1 MNRFLP
7 LLLGILTLILSA
19 WTSNATAQCTPDPN
33 ATGLVYPDTLQT
45 ACPNQFYDVTLTLN
59 IPADTTILVGG
70 FNVTATIDSV
80 QLDSLL
86 GLPSGLSFQCFP
98 ASCVFPGGS
107 QGCVRVYGTP
117 TDTGEFDITIAG
129 TIYAIAFGSAQTFSD
144 ILPAQQT
151 LTVGLTADAVAS
163 SALCNGSDGTATVA
177 MTSGTSPFTFLW
189 NDPNAQ
195 TDSIATGLAAGQY
208 EVQVTD
214 ASGCVGSFEVIVS
227 NTGGAVI
234 DSMQSVL
241 GWNGCH
247 DEMGGYIDPVVVG
260 GQSPYSFSWSSGDTT
275 QDLDSLAQG
284 TYTLSVTDDQGC
296 VTNQAFG
303 VDAPNPLVVS
313 TTATADPNCYAGSD
327 GSITALAVG
336 GQGNFIY
343 TWDTDPPSSGPALTG
358 LGAGTYNLTVEDELG
373 CVKELE
379 VILDEPDSLSVT
391 FDIRTE
397 DPQGAEDGRAEA
409 TVTGGTPPYN
419 FDWGT
424 ISDSSVIDSVGAG
437 TYVVTITDDNGCSIT
452 DSVTIDFTSNIYESA
467 GLKAFR
473 VYPNPAQ
480 EQFMV
485 LLEMETPHA
494 VSLRMYDLHGRQV
507 MSRQYD
513 SATRTEVSLEVA
525 ELPVGLYL
533 LDVQVAGHSF
543 KEKVR
548 VE

>member
-1 MNRFLP
+1 MNRTLP

-59 IPADTTILVGG
+59 VPADSTLGG
-70 FNVTATIDSV
+70 FTAIIDSV
-80 QLDSLL
+80 QLNNLL
-86 GLPSGLSFQCFP
+86 GLPAGLSYECNP
-98 ASCVFPGGS
+98 TSCVFPGNS
-107 QGCVRVYGTP
+107 TGCIRVFGTP
-117 TDTGEFDITIAG
+117 TDTGEFELTIDG
-129 TIYAIAFGSAQTFSD
+129 TIYFKVFGIPQQLTD
-144 ILPAQQT
+144 VLPTEQK
-151 LTVGLTADAVAS
+151 LIVGLTADALAED
-163 SALCNGSDGTATVA
+163 ANCNGSDGSATVA
-177 MTSGTSPFTFLW
+177 MTSGTAPFTFLW
-189 NDPNAQ
+189 NDPNTQ

-214 ASGCVGSFEVIVS
+214 ASGCVGVFEVIVS
-227 NTGGAVI
+227 NAGGAVI
-234 DSMQSVL
+234 DSTQSIL
-241 GWNGCH
+241 GWLGCH

-275 QDLDSLAQG
+275 QDLDNLSQG
-284 TYTLSVTDDQGC
+284 SYTLSVTDGQGC
-296 VTNQAFG
+296 VTNQEFE

-313 TTATADPNCYAGSD
+313 TTSTTDPNCYAGSD

-358 LGAGTYNLTVEDELG
+358 LSAGTYNLTVEDELG

-480 EQFMV
+480 EQFTV
-485 LLEMETPHA
+485 LLEMEAPHA
-494 VSLRMYDLHGRQV
+494 VSLRLYDLHGRQV
-507 MSRQYD
+507 MSQQYG

-525 ELPVGLYL
+525 ELPAGLYL

-543 KEKVR
+543 MQKVR

>member
-1 MNRFLP
+1 MNRTLP

-59 IPADTTILVGG
+59 VPADSTLGG
-70 FNVTATIDSV
+70 FTAIIDSV
-80 QLDSLL
+80 QLNNLL
-86 GLPSGLSFQCFP
+86 GLPAGLSYECNP
-98 ASCVFPGGS
+98 TSCVFPGNS
-107 QGCVRVYGTP
+107 TGCIRVFGTP
-117 TDTGEFDITIAG
+117 TDTGEFELTIDG
-129 TIYAIAFGSAQTFSD
+129 TIYFKVFGIPQQLTD
-144 ILPAQQT
+144 VLPTEQK
-151 LTVGLTADAVAS
+151 LIVGLTADALAED
-163 SALCNGSDGTATVA
+163 ANCNGSDGSATVA
-177 MTSGTSPFTFLW
+177 MTSGTAPFTFLW
-189 NDPNAQ
+189 NDPNTQ

-214 ASGCVGSFEVIVS
+214 ASGCVGVFEVIVS
-227 NTGGAVI
+227 NAGGAVI
-234 DSMQSVL
+234 DSTQSIL
-241 GWNGCH
+241 GWLGCH

-296 VTNQAFG
+296 VTNQAFE

-409 TVTGGTPPYN
+409 MVSGGTAPYT
-419 FDWGT
+419 FDWGAL
-424 ISDSSVIDSVGAG
+424 SDSSVLDSVGAG
-437 TYVVTITDDNGCSIT
+437 TYVVTVTDDNGCTIT